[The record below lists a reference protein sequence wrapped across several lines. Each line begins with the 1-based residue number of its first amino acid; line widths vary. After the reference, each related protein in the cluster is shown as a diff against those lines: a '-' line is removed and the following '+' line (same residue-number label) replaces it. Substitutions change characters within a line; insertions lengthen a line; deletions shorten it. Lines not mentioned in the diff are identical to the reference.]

1 MRRFPRPARAPTSH
15 PADVGLRSE
24 TAILAT
30 LVRLGY
36 DVLVPHGSNH
46 RYDFVVDAGS
56 AFLRVQ
62 CKTGVER
69 ADTIVFRSQSVR
81 SNTRETCRRLYIGE
95 VDFFAVYS
103 PVSDGVFMVPCD
115 ETTRG
120 HTTLRLHATANNQTR
135 GIRWAAD
142 YLLGPMP
149 EEPERG
155 LEPLRS
161 RLQIGCS
168 TN

>member
-1 MRRFPRPARAPTSH
+1 MDTGDGFIR
-15 PADVGLRSE
+15 
-24 TAILAT
+24 I
-30 LVRLGY
+30 
-36 DVLVPHGSNH
+36 
-46 RYDFVVDAGS
+46 
-56 AFLRVQ
+56 Q
-62 CKTGVER
+62 CKTGVHR
-69 ADTIVFRSQSVR
+69 DGVLIFRSQSVR
-81 SNTRETCRRLYIGE
+81 SNTRGARVRTYVGE
-95 VDFFAVYS
+95 VDYFAVHS
-103 PVSDGVFMVPCD
+103 PVSGQVFMVPCD

-120 HTTLRLHATANNQTR
+120 HTTLRFDPPANGQVK

-142 YLLGPMP
+142 YALG